1 MREGAAFLAVL
12 ALLLLACCCTRTFA
26 ASFTMAPPP
35 SDGGSS
41 FTAST
46 PSSAAAATAPPLPP
60 KFSFHAN
67 VTSTAPAIRK
77 STDSSKGAVGP
88 EPAATRP
95 ASWPARMATMLS
107 PR

>member
-46 PSSAAAATAPPLPP
+46 PSSAAATAPPLPP